1 MQLPKLRLPSLS
13 FGAGA
18 RAVVL
23 YGLYTLVLFVVFF
36 ISTFPHE
43 LVLRQVMSAAG
54 MGRGGSPIEF
64 GSVKFAWWRGYQIDG
79 LRLAPVSGSE
89 TAILELAHLW
99 LRPTFRELVRGN
111 PYAVTVAA
119 ELYGGS
125 AGGQVHY
132 KDGTVHGDLAWDGL
146 SLGRYQPLLS
156 LLEEGQIAGR
166 VSGLLSFDAPMRN
179 SSGTQAAGDVTI
191 DGATVTGGKLPGFTL
206 GDLSFKQAKLKF
218 KAGSGKVEVQ
228 EFNVSGDVNIQQVS
242 GHIGLR
248 DPVTESS
255 LNLRA
260 NILQTNTTPDWLKT
274 LISAI
279 PRPAGA
285 KLDAPLNITGTI
297 AKPRFR

>member
-18 RAVVL
+18 RAVLL
-23 YGLYTLVLFVVFF
+23 YGIYTLLLFVVFLVA
-36 ISTFPHE
+36 TFPHE
-43 LVLRQVMSAAG
+43 LVLRQVMAAAG
-54 MGRGGSPIEF
+54 MARGESPIEI
-64 GSVKFAWWRGYQIDG
+64 GSVKFAWWRGYRIDG
-79 LRLAPVSGSE
+79 LRLAPLSGGES
-89 TAILELAHLW
+89 AILELAHLW
-99 LRPTFRELVRGN
+99 VRPTLRELVRGN
-111 PYAVTVAA
+111 PYALTVTAD
-119 ELYGGS
+119 LYGGS

-132 KDGTVHGDLAWDGL
+132 KDGTLHGDLAWDSL
-146 SLGRYQPLLS
+146 SLGRYEPLLG
-156 LLEEGQIAGR
+156 LLEEGQVSGR
-166 VSGLLSFDAPMRN
+166 ISGLLSFDAPVRN
-179 SSGTQAAGDVTI
+179 PGSTQAAGDVTI
-191 DGATVTGGKLPGFTL
+191 DAASVTGGKLPGFTL

-218 KAGSGKVEVQ
+218 KASSGRVEVQ
-228 EFNVSGDVNIQQVS
+228 EFNVSGDVNVQQVS
-242 GHIGLR
+242 GQIGLR